1 MTIKQ
6 IREQRAI
13 EKLNNEIA
21 RVSKLY
27 EYEDEARRQGFN
39 LIAGVD
45 EAGRGSL
52 AGPMLVAAVILPP
65 NIFIDH
71 LNDSKKLTHKMRD
84 KLYDEIIN
92 KAISYSTVCVEIE
105 QIDRENIYQA
115 TLSGMYQAIK
125 TLPIQPD
132 FVLTDA
138 MKVKF
143 DDPIETRSIIHG
155 DALSASIAAASIIA
169 KVTRDRMTE
178 IWDLQYPEYGFA
190 HNRGY
195 GTKLH
200 REAIYKFG
208 ACELHRRSFEPVKSI
223 LSNQITL
230 TECYK

>member
-6 IREQRAI
+6 MREQRAL
-13 EKLNNEIA
+13 EKRNNEIS
-21 RVSKLY
+21 RVQKLY
-27 EYEDEARRQGFN
+27 EYEDEARRQGFD

-52 AGPMLVAAVILPP
+52 AGPMIVAAVILPP
-65 NIFIDH
+65 NLFIDH

-84 KLYDEIIN
+84 RLYDDIIN
-92 KAISYSTVCVEIE
+92 KAVSYYAFCVDVE

-115 TLSGMYQAIK
+115 TLSGMYQAVK
-125 TLPIQPD
+125 NLPIQPD

-178 IWDLQYPEYGFA
+178 VWDLQYPEYGFS

-200 REAIYKFG
+200 IEAIHKFG
-208 ACELHRRSFEPVKSI
+208 ACELHRRSFEPVKSM

-230 TECYK
+230 PQ

>member
-6 IREQRAI
+6 IREQRAL

-21 RVSKLY
+21 RVNKLY
-27 EYEDEARRQGFN
+27 EYENEARQQGFN

-84 KLYDEIIN
+84 KLYDEIIS

-105 QIDRENIYQA
+105 QIDCDNIYQA
-115 TLSGMYQAIK
+115 TLRGMYQAVK
-125 TLPIQPD
+125 NLPIQPD

-169 KVTRDRMTE
+169 KVTRDRMTDA
-178 IWDLQYPEYGFA
+178 WDLQYPEYGFA

-200 REAIYKFG
+200 LEAIHKFG
-208 ACELHRRSFEPVKSI
+208 PCELHRRSFEPVKSL
-223 LSNQITL
+223 LSNQINL
-230 TECYK
+230 IE

>member
-6 IREQRAI
+6 IREQRAL

-21 RVSKLY
+21 RVQKLY
-27 EYEDEARRQGFN
+27 EYEDEVRRQGFN

-52 AGPMLVAAVILPP
+52 AGPMIVAAVILPP
-65 NIFIDH
+65 NLFIDH
-71 LNDSKKLTHKMRD
+71 LNDSKKLTHKMRER
-84 KLYDEIIN
+84 LYDEIVD
-92 KAISYSTVCVEIE
+92 KAISYNAVRVDIE
-105 QIDRENIYQA
+105 QIDRDNIYQA
-115 TLSGMYQAIK
+115 TLDGMYRAIK
-125 TLPIQPD
+125 TLPTQPD

-143 DDPIETRSIIHG
+143 DKPIETKSIIHG

-169 KVTRDRMTE
+169 KVTRDRMTD
-178 IWDLQYPEYGFA
+178 IWDLQYPQYGFS

-200 REAIYKFG
+200 LEAIHKFG
-208 ACELHRRSFEPVKSI
+208 PCELHRKSFEPVKSL
-223 LSNQITL
+223 LSNG
-230 TECYK
+230 